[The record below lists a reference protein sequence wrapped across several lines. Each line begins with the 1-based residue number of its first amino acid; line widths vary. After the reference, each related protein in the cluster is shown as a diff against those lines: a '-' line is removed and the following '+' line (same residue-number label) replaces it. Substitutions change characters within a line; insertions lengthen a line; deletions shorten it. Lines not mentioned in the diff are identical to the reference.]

1 MDTLRRHLILGFGAF
16 VAALAGGCATTEIT
30 SVFRDP
36 DLASV
41 PFRKVLVVFQ
51 HSDPRLR
58 QALERRMAAEIPN
71 AVPAH
76 AIFSDEEVRDIE
88 KVKARVREQ
97 GFDSS
102 VIMRIVGV
110 DREVTYRPGR
120 LYHVPGFYRG
130 FYGYWGY
137 GWRTV
142 YDPGFY
148 RNDRIVTIATNVYS
162 VADDKLVWASQSE
175 TFNPAS
181 LREAVGEVLRVTSK
195 ATGEVLKA
203 RG

>member
-1 MDTLRRHLILGFGAF
+1 MSTAHRFALLIFAALL
-16 VAALAGGCATTEIT
+16 AALAGCASTRIV
-30 SVFRDP
+30 SAWRDD
-36 DLASV
+36 DLARV

-51 HSDPRLR
+51 HSDPHLR
-58 QALERRMAAEIPN
+58 RALERRMAADIPN

-76 AIFSDEEVRDIE
+76 AIFSDEEMGDVER
-88 KVKARVREQ
+88 VKARVREL

-102 VIMRIVGV
+102 VIMRIVSV
-110 DREVTYRPGR
+110 DREVSYRPGR
-120 LYHVPGFYRG
+120 VYAVPAFYHG

-142 YDPGFY
+142 YDPGY
-148 RNDRIVTIATNVYS
+148 HRSDRVVTIATNVYG

-175 TFNPAS
+175 TFNPGS
-181 LREAVGEVLRVTSK
+181 LRTAIGEVLRVTSR
-195 ATGEVLKA
+195 ATGEVLQA

>member
-1 MDTLRRHLILGFGAF
+1 MNTLHRLLLLAF
-16 VAALAGGCATTEIT
+16 AALLAALAGCASTQIT
-30 SVFRDP
+30 SAWSDA
-36 DLASV
+36 DLKSV

-58 QALERRMAAEIPN
+58 EALERRMAADIPN

-76 AIFSDEEVRDIE
+76 AIFSHEEVRDIE

-102 VIMRIVGV
+102 VIMRLVSV
-110 DREVTYRPGR
+110 DREVRYVPGR
-120 LYHVPGFYRG
+120 VYHVPGWYHG

-137 GWRTV
+137 GWGTV
-142 YDPGFY
+142 YEPGY
-148 RNDRIVTIATNVYS
+148 MRSDRVVNIATNVYS
-162 VADDKLVWASQSE
+162 VANDKLVWASQSE

-181 LREAVGEVLRVTSK
+181 LRDAVGEVLQVTSR

>member
-1 MDTLRRHLILGFGAF
+1 MTTLHRLALLAF
-16 VAALAGGCATTEIT
+16 AAFLAAIAGGCASTQIT
-30 SVFRDP
+30 SQWRDE
-36 DLASV
+36 DLAKV

-51 HSDPRLR
+51 HSDSRLR
-58 QALERRMAAEIPN
+58 QVLERRMASDIPN

-76 AIFSDEEVRDIE
+76 AIFSDEEVRDVE

-102 VIMRIVGV
+102 IVMRLVSV
-110 DREVTYRPGR
+110 DREVSYRPGR
-120 LYHVPGFYRG
+120 IYAVPGFYHG

-137 GWRTV
+137 GWGTV
-142 YDPGFY
+142 YEPGY
-148 RNDRIVTIATNVYS
+148 MRSDRVVNIATNVYS
-162 VADDKLVWASQSE
+162 VANDKLVWASQSE

-181 LREAVGEVLRVTSK
+181 LRDAVGEVLQVTSR